1 MQPEINVQSRPPY
14 RLLLAPVGA
23 VLLLFFM
30 VLQGCKKEVSSNEV
44 PALESKSARM
54 TSNLKPVDMEL
65 IAEGLVSPLNVEEA
79 PDGSGRLF
87 ITDQIGLIRVVDA
100 AGNLLPTPFLDI
112 RDKMV
117 ALNPNGDE
125 RGLIGFT
132 FHPDFATNGRVFVH
146 YQAPRRP
153 GGPPPTATQPNPQ
166 WNNLS
171 KLSEFRVSAN
181 PNMADASSERVIL
194 QWDDPQGN
202 HNGGTV
208 AFGADGYLYFSLG
221 DGGGANDVGPGHV
234 EDWYPVNAGGNGQ
247 DIEQNLFGSI
257 IRIDVDHGN
266 PYSIP
271 PDNPFVGKPGL
282 DEIYAY
288 GLRNPYRFSF
298 DMSGSRRLFLGDA
311 GQLLYEEI
319 NVVEKGGNYGWN
331 VKEGTSCFNAA
342 SSLQPLADCPDVDV
356 WGTRLSDPVMVVN
369 NFRNPIA
376 PRATTVIGGN
386 VYRGNDIPGF
396 QGKYIFGTFSQTPG
410 TPNAELFIANPAGP
424 GPWPYQELTL
434 VGRPNDIGY
443 YLKGFGQDLEG
454 EVYLSVSSVAGPN
467 PQAAAGKVFRLVLA
481 D

>member
-1 MQPEINVQSRPPY
+1 MQPVFNTQHRTPY
-14 RLLLAPVGA
+14 RSLLVQASALL
-23 VLLLFFM
+23 VLFL
-30 VLQGCKKEVSSNEV
+30 VILQSCQKDVSPRESPEQK
-44 PALESKSARM
+44 SKSVHM
-54 TSNLKPVDMEL
+54 TTNLKAVDLQL
-65 IAEGLVSPLNVEEA
+65 IAQGLVSPLNVEEA

-87 ITDQIGLIRVVDA
+87 ITDQIGLIRIVDA
-100 AGNLLPTPFLDI
+100 AGNLLPTPFLDLRSRMI
-112 RDKMV
+112 

-146 YQAPRRP
+146 YQAPPRP
-153 GGPPPTATQPNPQ
+153 GGPPPTATQPNPV

-181 PNMADASSERVIL
+181 PNVADASSERVIL
-194 QWDDPQGN
+194 QWDDPQSN

-257 IRIDVDHGN
+257 IRIDVNSGS

-311 GQLLYEEI
+311 GQLLFEEI
-319 NVVEKGGNYGWN
+319 NVIEKGGNYGWN
-331 VKEGTSCFNAA
+331 VKEGFSCFNAA
-342 SSLQPLADCPDVDV
+342 ASTQPLANCPDVDV
-356 WGTRLSDPVMVVN
+356 WGTPLTDPVMVVN
-369 NFRNPIA
+369 NFRNPVA

-410 TPNAELFIANPAGP
+410 APNAELFITNPAGP
-424 GPWPYQELTL
+424 GPWAYQELTL
-434 VGRPNDIGY
+434 ASRPGDIGY

-467 PQAAAGKVFRLVLA
+467 PQAAAGKVFKLILA
-481 D
+481 E